1 MPWAAL
7 GPPIDFD
14 GTVIPRFASDPGD
27 ASVQGSWID
36 GVSHIRYTFVHGRPA
51 GGTSTVTGEY
61 QLLDRPN
68 ESGTI
73 SGTFDGRTLTA
84 QLTSR
89 SGTPGP
95 TISYTVVG
103 RGALAGGWLNPAGM
117 ALSSV
122 LEADASAPATPGPP
136 RRPGVIEYVRTG
148 PPTIQQNEWPRP
160 PTITDYFLTVTANG
174 MDSLFTRGG
183 RSDRSQ
189 LVWKE
194 PPDVISDGQEVSLEI
209 TKTAASP
216 VAIGAKWLVLC
227 ENRNWSGSEFI
238 ATFEDKTTVVFKTTL
253 VLKGLPATGD
263 KPVRIFRL
271 DAGPW
276 NSSTSANLFWEY
288 KPRQAPAPVPDE
300 PAMQR
305 QAQQGAHTEGD
316 GKPLK

>member
-103 RGALAGGWLNPAGM
+103 R
-117 ALSSV
+117 S
-122 LEADASAPATPGPP
+122 
-136 RRPGVIEYVRTG
+136 
-148 PPTIQQNEWPRP
+148 
-160 PTITDYFLTVTANG
+160 
-174 MDSLFTRGG
+174 
-183 RSDRSQ
+183 
-189 LVWKE
+189 
-194 PPDVISDGQEVSLEI
+194 
-209 TKTAASP
+209 
-216 VAIGAKWLVLC
+216 
-227 ENRNWSGSEFI
+227 
-238 ATFEDKTTVVFKTTL
+238 
-253 VLKGLPATGD
+253 
-263 KPVRIFRL
+263 
-271 DAGPW
+271 
-276 NSSTSANLFWEY
+276 
-288 KPRQAPAPVPDE
+288 
-300 PAMQR
+300 
-305 QAQQGAHTEGD
+305 
-316 GKPLK
+316 